1 MFVLWYN
8 LDTFK
13 DGDKMNKE
21 SSFTNKIHKS
31 YDIDNYV
38 IDKDF
43 SFDLSKIFYE
53 DSNTLIYDIGDGLGF
68 KIDKSLFNKV
78 RESYNIEEMVSG
90 LVLRQGNV
98 KNTDFPVGV
107 VSCKRRCVGQ
117 AIKLYKDYVCLYD
130 IVDDNNIGLLYNK
143 VLCIIDELL
152 NNGILYLD
160 IHEHNFLVSANLDV
174 KLIDFESSC
183 VIFDRISASDKI
195 ECYDKVKKMFER
207 LEIEKTNSFNMR
219 G

>member
-1 MFVLWYN
+1 
-8 LDTFK
+8 
-13 DGDKMNKE
+13 MNKE
-21 SSFTNKIHKS
+21 NSFTNKIHKS

-38 IDKDF
+38 IDNDF
-43 SFDLSKIFYE
+43 VFDKSKIFFE
-53 DSNTLIYDIGDGLGF
+53 DTNTLIYSINDNLGF
-68 KIDKSLFNKV
+68 KIDKNLLNKM

-90 LVLRQGNV
+90 LVLRQSNI

-117 AIKLYKDYVCLYD
+117 VIKLYKNYISLYD
-130 IVDDNNIGLLYNK
+130 AVNNDNIGLLYNK

-160 IHEHNFLVSANLDV
+160 IHEYNFLVNDSLDV

-183 VIFDRISASDKI
+183 IIFDRISPKDKI
-195 ECYDKVKKMFER
+195 ECYDKVKKMFDR
-207 LEIEKTNSFNMR
+207 LKTEKINSFNI
-219 G
+219 GGY